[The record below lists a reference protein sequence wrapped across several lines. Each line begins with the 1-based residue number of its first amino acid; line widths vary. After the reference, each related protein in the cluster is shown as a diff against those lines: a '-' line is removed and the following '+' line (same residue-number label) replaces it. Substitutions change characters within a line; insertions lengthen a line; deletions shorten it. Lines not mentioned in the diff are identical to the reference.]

1 MHKIVNFLK
10 GLSGGSNKLVLVPP
24 LVVISLV
31 SGSSWQ
37 NGEYLLG
44 SRAKKS
50 WLDQLEIDPLID

>member
-10 GLSGGSNKLVLVPP
+10 VLSGGSNKLVLVPP

-44 SRAKKS
+44 SRAKK
-50 WLDQLEIDPLID
+50 L